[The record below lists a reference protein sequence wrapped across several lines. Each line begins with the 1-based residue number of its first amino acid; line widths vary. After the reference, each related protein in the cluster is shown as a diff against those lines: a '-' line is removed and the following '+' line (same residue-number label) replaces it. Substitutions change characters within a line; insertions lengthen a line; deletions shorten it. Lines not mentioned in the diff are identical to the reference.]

1 MILNWDDCPAV
12 SRSPNVMSGAVVFKN
27 SRVPISALFGNLEAG
42 ATVDEFLEWF
52 EGVTKEQVDEVLQFT
67 MQSAEAVA
75 A

>member
-1 MILNWDDCPAV
+1 
-12 SRSPNVMSGAVVFKN
+12 MSGAVVFKN